1 MKCRSIKHLLPLF
14 LDGQLNARKA
24 LKLKIHLDGCPSCS
38 QELNLLK
45 ETWDLLGKWEPVHPS
60 PNFKANFWQRVAQ
73 EETSLER
80 QPVFILPRLKPQ
92 LVPVFATLLVI
103 FIISISLVNFLS
115 VSHIQHMAILTKNED
130 IQMLKEL
137 DLAEDFE
144 IIQNITILEDF
155 DIINSIE
162 LS

>member
-1 MKCRSIKHLLPLF
+1 M
-14 LDGQLNARKA
+14 
-24 LKLKIHLDGCPSCS
+24 
-38 QELNLLK
+38 
-45 ETWDLLGKWEPVHPS
+45 
-60 PNFKANFWQRVAQ
+60 
-73 EETSLER
+73 
-80 QPVFILPRLKPQ
+80 
-92 LVPVFATLLVI
+92 PVFATLLVI

-115 VSHIQHMAILTKNED
+115 VSHIQHMAILTKDED